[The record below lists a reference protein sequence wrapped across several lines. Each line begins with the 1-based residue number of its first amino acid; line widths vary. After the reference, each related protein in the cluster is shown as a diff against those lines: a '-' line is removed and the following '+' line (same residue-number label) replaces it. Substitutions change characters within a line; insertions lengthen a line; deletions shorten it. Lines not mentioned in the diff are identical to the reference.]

1 MNNMDFTS
9 IFNGEALTLAQF
21 NEKTKGMKLADLSTG
36 EYVAKGKDKEQKEEI
51 EFLKRQLAEK
61 DETISNLEKAKGDS
75 AAVQAELEKYKQAEA
90 ERAKQEKEAQM
101 DAILTQT
108 AESALEGREF
118 VNEYTRAHFLGE
130 LKKAIQD
137 PANKGKKPADLF
149 ADMTKDVDGIF
160 RNPQHE
166 PLKIAGVTKSDTSG
180 NMTKDQIMSI
190 KDASERQAAIAE
202 HLDLFRKD

>member
-1 MNNMDFTS
+1 MDFTS

-36 EYVAKGKDKEQKEEI
+36 EYVAKGKNKEQKEEI

>member
-1 MNNMDFTS
+1 MDFTS

-36 EYVAKGKDKEQKEEI
+36 EYVAKGKDNEQKEEI
-51 EFLKRQLAEK
+51 ESLKRQLAKK
-61 DETISNLEKAKGDS
+61 DETIANLEKAKGDADS
-75 AAVQAELEKYKQAEA
+75 MQKELDRYKQAEA
-90 ERAKQEKEAQM
+90 DREKAEKEAQM

-118 VNEYTRAHFLGE
+118 VNDYTRNYFLGE

-149 ADMTKDVDGIF
+149 ADMTKDVDGVF
-160 RNPQHE
+160 KNPQHE
-166 PLKIAGVTKSDTSG
+166 PLKIAGVTKTDTSG

-190 KDASERQAAIAE
+190 RDASERQAAIAA
-202 HLDLFRKD
+202 HLDLFGKE

>member
-1 MNNMDFTS
+1 MDFTS

-61 DETISNLEKAKGDS
+61 NETISNLEKAKGDS

>member
-1 MNNMDFTS
+1 MDFTS

-36 EYVAKGKDKEQKEEI
+36 EYVAKGKDNEQKEEI
-51 EFLKRQLAEK
+51 ESLKRQLAEK
-61 DETISNLEKAKGDS
+61 DETIANLEKAKGDADS
-75 AAVQAELEKYKQAEA
+75 MQKELDRYKQAEA
-90 ERAKQEKEAQM
+90 DREKAEKEAQM

-118 VNEYTRAHFLGE
+118 VNDYTRNYFLGE

-149 ADMTKDVDGIF
+149 ADMTKDVDGVF
-160 RNPQHE
+160 KNPQHE
-166 PLKIAGVTKSDTSG
+166 PLKIAGVTKNDTSG

-190 KDASERQAAIAE
+190 RDASERQAAIAA
-202 HLDLFRKD
+202 HLDLFGKE

>member
-1 MNNMDFTS
+1 MDFTS

-21 NEKTKGMKLADLSTG
+21 NEKTNGMKLADLSTG
-36 EYVAKGKDKEQKEEI
+36 EYVAKVKDNEQKEEI
-51 EFLKRQLAEK
+51 ESLKRQLAEK
-61 DETISNLEKAKGDS
+61 DETIANLEKAKGDADS
-75 AAVQAELEKYKQAEA
+75 MQKELDRYKQAEA
-90 ERAKQEKEAQM
+90 DREKAEKEAQM

-118 VNEYTRAHFLGE
+118 VNDYTRNYFLGE

-149 ADMTKDVDGIF
+149 ADMTKDVDGVF
-160 RNPQHE
+160 KNPQHE
-166 PLKIAGVTKSDTSG
+166 PLKIAGVTKTDTSG

-190 KDASERQAAIAE
+190 RDASERQAAIAA
-202 HLDLFRKD
+202 HLDLFGKE

>member
-1 MNNMDFTS
+1 MDFTS

-36 EYVAKGKDKEQKEEI
+36 EYVAKGKDNEQKEEI
-51 EFLKRQLAEK
+51 ESLKRQLAEK
-61 DETISNLEKAKGDS
+61 DETIANLEKAKGDADS
-75 AAVQAELEKYKQAEA
+75 MQKELDRYKQAEA
-90 ERAKQEKEAQM
+90 DREKAEKEAQM

-118 VNEYTRAHFLGE
+118 VNDYTRNYFLGE

-149 ADMTKDVDGIF
+149 ADMTKDVDGVF
-160 RNPQHE
+160 KNPQHE
-166 PLKIAGVTKSDTSG
+166 PLKIAGVTKTDTSG
-180 NMTKDQIMSI
+180 NMTKDQFMSI
-190 KDASERQAAIAE
+190 RDASERQAAIAA
-202 HLDLFRKD
+202 HLDLFGKE

>member
-1 MNNMDFTS
+1 MDFTS

-36 EYVAKGKDKEQKEEI
+36 EYVAKGKDNEQKEEI
-51 EFLKRQLAEK
+51 ESLKRQLAEK
-61 DETISNLEKAKGDS
+61 DETIANLEKAKGDADS
-75 AAVQAELEKYKQAEA
+75 MQKELDRYKQAEA
-90 ERAKQEKEAQM
+90 DREKAEKEAQM

-118 VNEYTRAHFLGE
+118 VNDYTRNYFLGE

-149 ADMTKDVDGIF
+149 ADMTKDVDGVF
-160 RNPQHE
+160 KNPQHE
-166 PLKIAGVTKSDTSG
+166 PLKIAGVTKTDTSG

-190 KDASERQAAIAE
+190 RDASERQAAIAA
-202 HLDLFRKD
+202 HLDLFGKE

>member
-1 MNNMDFTS
+1 MDFTS

-21 NEKTKGMKLADLSTG
+21 NEKTKGMKLANLSTG
-36 EYVAKGKDKEQKEEI
+36 EYVAKGKDNEQKEEI
-51 EFLKRQLAEK
+51 ESLKRQLAEK
-61 DETISNLEKAKGDS
+61 DETIANLEKAKGDADS
-75 AAVQAELEKYKQAEA
+75 MQKELDRYKQAEA
-90 ERAKQEKEAQM
+90 DREKAEKEAQM

-118 VNEYTRAHFLGE
+118 VNDYTRNYFLGE

-149 ADMTKDVDGIF
+149 ADMTKDVDGVF
-160 RNPQHE
+160 KNPQHE
-166 PLKIAGVTKSDTSG
+166 PLKIAGVTKTDTSG

-190 KDASERQAAIAE
+190 RDASERQAAIAA
-202 HLDLFRKD
+202 HLDLFGKE

>member
-1 MNNMDFTS
+1 MTRDEVKSIIKDITDEQLNGLMDLNS
-9 IFNGEALTLAQF
+9 RDIG
-21 NEKTKGMKLADLSTG
+21 K
-36 EYVAKGKDKEQKEEI
+36 AKGKSDDQKAELES
-51 EFLKRQLAEK
+51 LRTQLAEK
-61 DETISNLEKAKGDS
+61 DETIANLEKAKGD
-75 AAVQAELEKYKQAEA
+75 AATIQAELDKYKQAEA
-90 ERAKQEKEAQM
+90 ERAKAEKEAQM

-137 PANKGKKPADLF
+137 PSNKGKKPADLF
-149 ADMTKDVDGIF
+149 SDMTKDADGVF
-160 RNPQHE
+160 KNPQHE

-190 KDASERQAAIAE
+190 KDVSERQAAIAE

>member
-1 MNNMDFTS
+1 MDFTS

-90 ERAKQEKEAQM
+90 EQAKQEKEAQM

>member
-1 MNNMDFTS
+1 MDFTS

>member
-1 MNNMDFTS
+1 MDFTS

-36 EYVAKGKDKEQKEEI
+36 EYVAKGKDNEQKEEI
-51 EFLKRQLAEK
+51 ESLKRQLAEK
-61 DETISNLEKAKGDS
+61 DETIANLEKAKGDADS
-75 AAVQAELEKYKQAEA
+75 MQKELDRYKQAEA
-90 ERAKQEKEAQM
+90 DREKAEKEAQM

-118 VNEYTRAHFLGE
+118 VNDYTRNYFLGE

-137 PANKGKKPADLF
+137 PANKEKKPADLF
-149 ADMTKDVDGIF
+149 ADMTKDVDGVF
-160 RNPQHE
+160 KNPQHE
-166 PLKIAGVTKSDTSG
+166 PLKIAGVTKTDTSG

-190 KDASERQAAIAE
+190 RDASERQAAIAA
-202 HLDLFRKD
+202 HLDLFGKE

>member
-1 MNNMDFTS
+1 MDFTS
-9 IFNGEALTLAQF
+9 IFNEEALTLAQF

-36 EYVAKGKDKEQKEEI
+36 EYVAKGKDNEQKEEI
-51 EFLKRQLAEK
+51 ESLKRQLAEK
-61 DETISNLEKAKGDS
+61 DETIANLEKAKGDADS
-75 AAVQAELEKYKQAEA
+75 MQKELDRYKQAEA
-90 ERAKQEKEAQM
+90 DREKAEKEAQM

-118 VNEYTRAHFLGE
+118 VNDYTRNYFLGE

-149 ADMTKDVDGIF
+149 ADMTKDVDGVF
-160 RNPQHE
+160 KNPQHE
-166 PLKIAGVTKSDTSG
+166 PLKIAGVTKTDTSG

-190 KDASERQAAIAE
+190 RDASERQAAIAA
-202 HLDLFRKD
+202 HLDLFGKE

>member
-1 MNNMDFTS
+1 MDFTS
-9 IFNGEALTLAQF
+9 IFNGESLTLAQF

-51 EFLKRQLAEK
+51 ESLKRQLAEK
-61 DETISNLEKAKGDS
+61 DEAISNLEKAKGD
-75 AAVQAELEKYKQAEA
+75 AAAMQAELEKYKQAEA
-90 ERAKQEKEAQM
+90 ERAKAEKEAQM

-108 AESALEGREF
+108 AEGALEGREF
-118 VNEYTRAHFLGE
+118 VNEYTRAHFLRE

-137 PANKGKKPADLF
+137 PSNKGKKPADLF

-160 RNPQHE
+160 KNPQHE
-166 PLKIAGVTKSDTSG
+166 PLKIAGIMQTSTSG
-180 NMTKDQIMSI
+180 NMTKDQIMGI
-190 KDASERQAAIAE
+190 KDASERQAAIAT

>member
-1 MNNMDFTS
+1 MDFTS

-21 NEKTKGMKLADLSTG
+21 NEKTKEMKLADLSTG

>member
-1 MNNMDFTS
+1 MDFTS
-9 IFNGEALTLAQF
+9 SFNGEALTLAQF

-36 EYVAKGKDKEQKEEI
+36 EYVAKGKDNEQKEEI
-51 EFLKRQLAEK
+51 ESLKRQLAEK
-61 DETISNLEKAKGDS
+61 DETIANLEKAKGDADS
-75 AAVQAELEKYKQAEA
+75 MQKELDRYKQAEA
-90 ERAKQEKEAQM
+90 DREKAEKEAQM

-118 VNEYTRAHFLGE
+118 VNDYTRNYFLGE

-149 ADMTKDVDGIF
+149 ADMTKDVDGVF
-160 RNPQHE
+160 KNPQHE
-166 PLKIAGVTKSDTSG
+166 PLKIAGVTKTDTSG

-190 KDASERQAAIAE
+190 RDASERQAAIAA
-202 HLDLFRKD
+202 HLDLFGKE

>member
-1 MNNMDFTS
+1 M
-9 IFNGEALTLAQF
+9 TLAQF

>member
-1 MNNMDFTS
+1 MTRDEVKSIIKDITDEQLNGLMDLNS
-9 IFNGEALTLAQF
+9 RDIG
-21 NEKTKGMKLADLSTG
+21 K
-36 EYVAKGKDKEQKEEI
+36 AKGKSDDQKAELES
-51 EFLKRQLAEK
+51 LRTQLAEK
-61 DETISNLEKAKGDS
+61 DETIANLEKAKGD
-75 AAVQAELEKYKQAEA
+75 AATIQAELDEYKQAEA
-90 ERAKQEKEAQM
+90 ERAKAEKEAQM

-137 PANKGKKPADLF
+137 PSNKGKKPADLF
-149 ADMTKDVDGIF
+149 SDMTKDADGVF
-160 RNPQHE
+160 KNPQHE

>member
-1 MNNMDFTS
+1 MDFTS

-75 AAVQAELEKYKQAEA
+75 AAVQAELDKYKQAEA
-90 ERAKQEKEAQM
+90 ERAKQEKEAQV

-149 ADMTKDVDGIF
+149 AGMTKDVDGIF

-180 NMTKDQIMSI
+180 NMTKEQIMSI

>member
-1 MNNMDFTS
+1 MTRDEVKSIINDITDEQLNGLMDLNS
-9 IFNGEALTLAQF
+9 RDIG
-21 NEKTKGMKLADLSTG
+21 K
-36 EYVAKGKDKEQKEEI
+36 AKGKSDDQKAELES
-51 EFLKRQLAEK
+51 LRTQLAEK
-61 DETISNLEKAKGDS
+61 DETIANLEKAKGD
-75 AAVQAELEKYKQAEA
+75 AATIQAELDKYKQAEA
-90 ERAKQEKEAQM
+90 ERAKAEKEAQM

-137 PANKGKKPADLF
+137 PSNKGKKPADLF
-149 ADMTKDVDGIF
+149 SDMTKDADGVF
-160 RNPQHE
+160 KNPQHE

>member
-1 MNNMDFTS
+1 MDFTS

-36 EYVAKGKDKEQKEEI
+36 EYVAKGKDNEQKEEI
-51 EFLKRQLAEK
+51 ESLKRQLAEK
-61 DETISNLEKAKGDS
+61 DETIANLEKAKGDADS
-75 AAVQAELEKYKQAEA
+75 MQKELDRYKQAEA
-90 ERAKQEKEAQM
+90 DREKAEKEAQM

-108 AESALEGREF
+108 AESALDGREF
-118 VNEYTRAHFLGE
+118 VNDYTRNYFLGE

-149 ADMTKDVDGIF
+149 ADMTKDVDGVF
-160 RNPQHE
+160 KNPQHE
-166 PLKIAGVTKSDTSG
+166 PLKIAGVTKTDTSG

-190 KDASERQAAIAE
+190 RDASERQAAIAA
-202 HLDLFRKD
+202 HLDLFGKE

>member
-1 MNNMDFTS
+1 MDFTS

-36 EYVAKGKDKEQKEEI
+36 EYVAKGKDNEQKEEI
-51 EFLKRQLAEK
+51 ESLKRQLAEK
-61 DETISNLEKAKGDS
+61 DETIANLEKAKGDADS
-75 AAVQAELEKYKQAEA
+75 MQKELDRYKQAEA
-90 ERAKQEKEAQM
+90 DREKAEKEAQM

-108 AESALEGREF
+108 AESALEGCEF
-118 VNEYTRAHFLGE
+118 VNDYTRNYFLGE

-149 ADMTKDVDGIF
+149 ADMTKDVDGVF
-160 RNPQHE
+160 KNPQHE
-166 PLKIAGVTKSDTSG
+166 PLKITGVTKTDTSG

-190 KDASERQAAIAE
+190 RDASERQAAIAA
-202 HLDLFRKD
+202 HLDLFGKE